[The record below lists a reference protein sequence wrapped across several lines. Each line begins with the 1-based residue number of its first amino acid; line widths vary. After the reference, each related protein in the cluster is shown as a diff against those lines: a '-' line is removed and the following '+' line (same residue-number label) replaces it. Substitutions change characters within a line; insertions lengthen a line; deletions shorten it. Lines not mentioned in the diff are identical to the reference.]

1 MDKIGQ
7 RDLLKS
13 ISHLGKQSVG
23 RVPSMKEYARD
34 LTTVNSGGTFVMNE
48 GQNLLMTIALL
59 IGITIILN
67 GCAEIFI
74 RVL

>member
-1 MDKIGQ
+1 
-7 RDLLKS
+7 
-13 ISHLGKQSVG
+13 
-23 RVPSMKEYARD
+23 MKEYARD